1 MEDQPRLRVRLYGSF
16 TANWS
21 DGRRVRIGSA
31 KQRALIAM
39 LATAADG
46 VHTRA
51 WLQEALWGRS
61 GPELGRAS
69 LRRALSN
76 LRQLFGAE
84 FDTLFDVSNI
94 DVRLRSRYVAV
105 VGDRR
110 DGAFL
115 EGISIPEDGFEAW
128 LRDKRQVSEGRTLQ
142 LPSVVTG
149 KVAPSMAIVPFIAR
163 SNTPA
168 ELHFSDMIALEIT
181 RALSRSTMID
191 VISHLSSRRF
201 QQRSLDL
208 NTIRSTLDIDYL
220 VYGTVRVDGGTF
232 HIDADFAN
240 ARTGRIHWTLPFS
253 GKVSDLLRG
262 ERGAVEEIASRIGQS
277 ILSASIELAR
287 SRPLPDVEDH
297 ALFMS
302 AIALMHQHTLAG
314 FSRSRAQLEELI
326 RRAPDHSLLH
336 AWLGKWY
343 ILSIAQGWSTDVAG
357 DKQTA
362 ADCTARALDINPS
375 CSFSLAIDGMIQN
388 DKTRDFSIASAR
400 FRDALQINPNN
411 AFAWLLNARLHAF
424 VGNGADA
431 VKCADRA
438 CSLSPLD
445 PHRYF
450 FDNLAAT
457 AHVANGDYA
466 KGLKLAERS
475 LAANNRHA
483 SGHRVRVVTLELLGR
498 RDEAQTAAKQL
509 LRLEPGLTVKSY
521 LDSHSAADF
530 PNGRIWADA
539 LQRAGVPA
547 R

>member
-1 MEDQPRLRVRLYGSF
+1 MEDYPCLRIRLFGSF

-69 LRRALSN
+69 LRRALSD
-76 LRQLFGAE
+76 LRRLFGAA
-84 FDTLFDVSNI
+84 FDVLFEATNI
-94 DVRLRSRYVAV
+94 DVRLRPEHIEV

-110 DGAFL
+110 DGVFL
-115 EGISIPEDGFEAW
+115 EGISIPEEGFEAW
-128 LRDKRQVSEGRTLQ
+128 LWDKRQASEGRTPQ
-142 LPSVVTG
+142 LPSIVAG
-149 KVAPSMAIVPFIAR
+149 KVTPSMAIVPFLSR

-191 VISHLSSRRF
+191 VISHLSSRQF

-208 NTIRSTLDIDYL
+208 TAIRAALEIDYL
-220 VYGTVRVDGGTF
+220 VYGTVRVDGERF
-232 HIDADFAN
+232 HVDADFAD
-240 ARTGRIHWTLPFS
+240 ARSGRIHWTRPFS
-253 GKVSDLLRG
+253 GSVSDLLQG
-262 ERGAVEEIASRIGQS
+262 ERGAVEEISRQIGQS

-287 SRPLPDVEDH
+287 SRPLPDVADH

-302 AIALMHQHTLAG
+302 AVALMHQHRLAG
-314 FSRSRAQLEELI
+314 FSRARAQLEELI
-326 RRAPDHSLLH
+326 RRAPGHSLLH

-343 ILSIAQGWSTDVAG
+343 ILSIAQGWSTDIMG
-357 DKQTA
+357 DKQKA
-362 ADCTARALDINPS
+362 ADCAAQALDINPS

-388 DKTRDFSIASAR
+388 DRTRDISVASGR
-400 FRDALQINPNN
+400 FRDALRIDPNN

-457 AHVANGDYA
+457 AHVANGDYET
-466 KGLKLAERS
+466 GLNLVERS

-498 RDEAQTAAKQL
+498 RDEAKRAARQL

-521 LDSHSAADF
+521 LDNHPAADF
-530 PNGRIWADA
+530 PNGQIWADA
-539 LQRAGVPA
+539 LQRAGVPS